1 MSRFSNGRIKKKT
14 ENILDA
20 NIQITYFNPSLAV
33 LANSVDP
40 DQLASEKKPT
50 ELDLHCL
57 SLNKWSSIK
66 NLDQV
71 IWLAGN

>member
-1 MSRFSNGRIKKKT
+1 MFYCKKEQKNKTKKT

-40 DQLASEKKPT
+40 RS
-50 ELDLHCL
+50 
-57 SLNKWSSIK
+57 
-66 NLDQV
+66 V
-71 IWLAGN
+71 GF